1 MQDLNIPDLSQHL
14 QSLVRRLLFDMAPFE
29 IFEALEG
36 LTHNI
41 PFNKA
46 RDLHIIIGMNNF
58 DEGSSSFERGFY
70 AGCRCFGQHLCPTE
84 SVPGRAGCE

>member
-1 MQDLNIPDLSQHL
+1 
-14 QSLVRRLLFDMAPFE
+14 
-29 IFEALEG
+29 
-36 LTHNI
+36 
-41 PFNKA
+41 
-46 RDLHIIIGMNNF
+46 MNNF